1 MKKISVESFTFA
13 ILITLAGGFL
23 DAYTYCCRDKVFANA
38 QTGNVVHVG
47 ISIAQ
52 GDFHSIVR
60 YIIPIAA
67 FACGVLLAM
76 AVRERAGSQAERSA
90 RHILLLEVAAMCVV
104 SLIPGGKA
112 SNIAA
117 NVLVSFICALQAET
131 FRKVNGLA
139 FASTM
144 CTGNLRSG
152 SEHVYKALRNRNF
165 AHVKDAAKYF
175 GIILIFISGAAI
187 GVGMCSLLGDLAVLT
202 ATVPLL
208 VAFALLKW

>member
-1 MKKISVESFTFA
+1 MKKFGVESFSFA
-13 ILITLAGGFL
+13 ALITLAGGFL

-47 ISIAQ
+47 IAIAQ
-52 GDFHSIVR
+52 GDFQNIAR
-60 YIIPIAA
+60 YVIPIAA
-67 FACGVLLAM
+67 FACGVLIAM
-76 AVRERAGSQAERSA
+76 AIRERAGEFVERSA
-90 RHILLLEVAAMCVV
+90 RHILLLEIAAMC
-104 SLIPGGKA
+104 LICFIPTGPTA
-112 SNIAA
+112 NIAA
-117 NVLVSFICALQAET
+117 NVVVSFICALQAET

-152 SEHVYKALRNRNF
+152 SEHVYKALRNRNA

-175 GIILIFISGAAI
+175 AIILIFIAGAAI
-187 GVGMCSLLGDLAVLT
+187 GVGMCSLLGGAAVLA

-208 VAFALLKW
+208 VAFVLLRW

>member
-1 MKKISVESFTFA
+1 MKKLGVESFSFA
-13 ILITLAGGFL
+13 ALITLAGGFL

-47 ISIAQ
+47 IAVAQ
-52 GDFHSIVR
+52 GDFHNIAR

-76 AVRERAGSQAERSA
+76 AIRERAGEFVERSA
-90 RHILLLEVAAMCVV
+90 RHILLLEIAAMC
-104 SLIPGGKA
+104 LICFIPISPNA
-112 SNIAA
+112 NIAA
-117 NVLVSFICALQAET
+117 NVVVSFICALQAET

-152 SEHVYKALRNRNF
+152 SEHVYKALRNRNA

-175 GIILIFISGAAI
+175 CIILIFIAGGAIGYAMCTILGGTAIITAALPLIAAI
-187 GVGMCSLLGDLAVLT
+187 VL
-202 ATVPLL
+202 V
-208 VAFALLKW
+208 